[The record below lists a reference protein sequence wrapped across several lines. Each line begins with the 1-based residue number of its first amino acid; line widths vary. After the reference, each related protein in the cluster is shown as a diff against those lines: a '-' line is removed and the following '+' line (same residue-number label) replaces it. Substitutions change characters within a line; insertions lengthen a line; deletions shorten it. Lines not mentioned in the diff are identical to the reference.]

1 MQETVAGAEEAGE
14 EAGLGGV
21 DEKQRLHRRDTPH
34 HLKNKRI
41 NQQVRITILTYKVEG
56 SSLEN
61 DRLKFLQICIFEFSF
76 CFPLYRR

>member
-1 MQETVAGAEEAGE
+1 MAGAEAGE
-14 EAGLGGV
+14 EAGLAGV

-41 NQQVRITILTYKVEG
+41 NQQVRITSLTYEVAR

-61 DRLKFLQICIFEFSF
+61 DRLKLVQIRIFEFSF
-76 CFPLYRR
+76 CFPLYLR